1 MGTDLWNY
9 WLMVMYVSIRM
20 CLALLLTQ
28 GVKQRLII
36 CLFMCVRGR
45 RRARGCVYDTVTE
58 IEGKLCLRLCG
69 LCVCVREKLCRQ
81 KREIADKD
89 PC

>member
-1 MGTDLWNY
+1 
-9 WLMVMYVSIRM
+9 MYVSVGIY
-20 CLALLLTQ
+20 LALLLTQ

-36 CLFMCVRGR
+36 CLFLCVREW

-58 IEGKLCLRLCG
+58 IEGKLCG

>member
-1 MGTDLWNY
+1 
-9 WLMVMYVSIRM
+9 MYVSVGIY
-20 CLALLLTQ
+20 LALLLTQ

-36 CLFMCVRGR
+36 CLFQLFVCERLKESKRMCIWHRHRDWGQ
-45 RRARGCVYDTVTE
+45 TVWFV
-58 IEGKLCLRLCG
+58 
-69 LCVCVREKLCRQ
+69 CVCVREKLCRQ